1 VNDLLAALRKDLL
14 LQWRGRAQLVA
25 IFAFGAAALLLFS
38 FAIGPDSAAL
48 RQHAAG
54 FLWLGLLLA
63 STLSLA
69 ESFDKEM

>member
-1 VNDLLAALRKDLL
+1 MNDLLAALRKDLL